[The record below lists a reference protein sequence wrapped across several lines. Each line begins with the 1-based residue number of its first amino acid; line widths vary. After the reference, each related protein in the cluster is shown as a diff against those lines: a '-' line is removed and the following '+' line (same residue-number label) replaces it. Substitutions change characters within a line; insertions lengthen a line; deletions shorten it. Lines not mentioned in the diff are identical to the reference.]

1 MIGIVSAG
9 AERSRVGEFFA
20 APRFCVKFYIVLLFI
35 FIFEDGMA
43 RFTGFDEVYSA
54 LYVDFDNIYTRFME
68 TNPEA
73 ARAFG
78 FAPHRWVRWIENHA
92 LRILYGD
99 HAKRRILKRA
109 CYLNPQR
116 YQEFRNSFIRGAFQV
131 IDCPPLTSRG
141 KTSADIHMVMDCMD
155 DLSHS
160 THFDEFI
167 ILSGDADF
175 TPLLIR
181 LQEHAR
187 RTLVLSVGYSSPA
200 YTAAASWRIREDWF
214 IQQALLDDRS
224 EDDEDNGAR
233 YYHARKIGEA
243 EEKREAERLEDK
255 ERAPFA

>member
-1 MIGIVSAG
+1 
-9 AERSRVGEFFA
+9 
-20 APRFCVKFYIVLLFI
+20 
-35 FIFEDGMA
+35 MA

-54 LYVDFDNIYTRFME
+54 LYVDFDNIFTRFLE
-68 TNPEA
+68 IDPEA

-78 FAPHRWVRWIENHA
+78 ATPYRWVRWIENHA
-92 LRILYGD
+92 LRILYGEGVR
-99 HAKRRILKRA
+99 RRILKRM

-116 YQEFRNSFIRGAFQV
+116 YQEFRNSFIRSAFQV
-131 IDCPPLTSRG
+131 VDCPPLTSRG
-141 KTSADIHMVMDCMD
+141 KTSTDIHLVMDCMD

-160 THFDEFI
+160 TKFDEFI

-214 IQQALLDDRS
+214 LQQALRDDRDDLDGDAGDVASKPTPHASPVQAPAPAPERHNGCSSRDDAFSDDAPGS
-224 EDDEDNGAR
+224 E
-233 YYHARKIGEA
+233 EA
-243 EEKREAERLEDK
+243 S
-255 ERAPFA
+255 PGNTW

>member
-1 MIGIVSAG
+1 
-9 AERSRVGEFFA
+9 
-20 APRFCVKFYIVLLFI
+20 
-35 FIFEDGMA
+35 MA
-43 RFTGFDEVYSA
+43 RFTGFDEVFSA
-54 LYVDFDNIYTRFME
+54 LYVDFDNIYTRFLE
-68 TNPEA
+68 IDPEA

-78 FAPHRWVRWIENHA
+78 SVPYRWVRWIENHA
-92 LRILYGD
+92 LRILYGEGVR
-99 HAKRRILKRA
+99 RRILKRM

-116 YQEFRNSFIRGAFQV
+116 YQEYRNPFIRSAFQV
-131 IDCPPLTSRG
+131 VDCPPLTTRG
-141 KTSADIHMVMDCMD
+141 KTSTDIHLVMDCMD

-214 IQQALLDDRS
+214 LQQALRDERADDDDQPVPVVHTPPVASVAPITPSVPGAPMSAITPTPSTARTAQAAPTATGV
-224 EDDEDNGAR
+224 DDEDEGPSPGNAW
-233 YYHARKIGEA
+233 
-243 EEKREAERLEDK
+243 
-255 ERAPFA
+255 

>member
-1 MIGIVSAG
+1 
-9 AERSRVGEFFA
+9 
-20 APRFCVKFYIVLLFI
+20 
-35 FIFEDGMA
+35 MA

-54 LYVDFDNIYTRFME
+54 LYVDFDNIFTRFLE
-68 TNPEA
+68 IDPEA

-78 FAPHRWVRWIENHA
+78 ATPYRWVRWIENHA
-92 LRILYGD
+92 LRILYGEGVR
-99 HAKRRILKRA
+99 RRILKRM

-116 YQEFRNSFIRGAFQV
+116 YQEFRNSFIRSAFQV
-131 IDCPPLTSRG
+131 VDCPPLTSRG
-141 KTSADIHMVMDCMD
+141 KTSTDIHLVMDCMD

-160 THFDEFI
+160 TKFDEFI

-214 IQQALLDDRS
+214 LQQALRDDRDDLDGDTGDVAGKPTPHASPVQAPAPAPERHNGCSSRDDAFSDDAPGS
-224 EDDEDNGAR
+224 E
-233 YYHARKIGEA
+233 EA
-243 EEKREAERLEDK
+243 S
-255 ERAPFA
+255 PGNTW

>member
-1 MIGIVSAG
+1 
-9 AERSRVGEFFA
+9 
-20 APRFCVKFYIVLLFI
+20 
-35 FIFEDGMA
+35 MA
-43 RFTGFDEVYSA
+43 RFTGFDEVFSA
-54 LYVDFDNIYTRFME
+54 LYVDFDNIYTRFLE
-68 TNPEA
+68 IDPEA

-78 FAPHRWVRWIENHA
+78 SVPYRWVRWIENHA
-92 LRILYGD
+92 LRILYGEGVR
-99 HAKRRILKRA
+99 RRILKRM

-116 YQEFRNSFIRGAFQV
+116 YQEYRNPFIRSTFQV
-131 IDCPPLTSRG
+131 VDCPPLTTRG
-141 KTSADIHMVMDCMD
+141 KTSTDIHLVMDCMD

-214 IQQALLDDRS
+214 LQQALRDERADDDDQPVPVVHTPPVASVAPISPSAPSVSGAPMSAITPTPSTARTAQAAPTATGV
-224 EDDEDNGAR
+224 DDEDEGPSPGNAW
-233 YYHARKIGEA
+233 
-243 EEKREAERLEDK
+243 
-255 ERAPFA
+255 

>member
-1 MIGIVSAG
+1 
-9 AERSRVGEFFA
+9 
-20 APRFCVKFYIVLLFI
+20 
-35 FIFEDGMA
+35 MA
-43 RFTGFDEVYSA
+43 RFTGFDEVFSA
-54 LYVDFDNIYTRFME
+54 LYVDFDNIYTRFLE
-68 TNPEA
+68 IDPEA

-78 FAPHRWVRWIENHA
+78 SVPYRWVRWIENHA
-92 LRILYGD
+92 LRILYGEGVR
-99 HAKRRILKRA
+99 RRILKRM

-116 YQEFRNSFIRGAFQV
+116 YQEYRNPFIRSAFQV
-131 IDCPPLTSRG
+131 VDCPPLTTRG
-141 KTSADIHMVMDCMD
+141 KTSTDIHLVMDCMD

-214 IQQALLDDRS
+214 LQQALRDERADDDDQPVPVVHTPPVASVAPISPSAPSVSGVPMSAITPPPSAARTAQATPTATGV
-224 EDDEDNGAR
+224 DDEDEGPSPGNAW
-233 YYHARKIGEA
+233 
-243 EEKREAERLEDK
+243 
-255 ERAPFA
+255 

>member
-1 MIGIVSAG
+1 
-9 AERSRVGEFFA
+9 
-20 APRFCVKFYIVLLFI
+20 
-35 FIFEDGMA
+35 MA

-54 LYVDFDNIYTRFME
+54 LYVDFDNIFTRFLE
-68 TNPEA
+68 IDPEA

-78 FAPHRWVRWIENHA
+78 SAPYRWVRWIENHA
-92 LRILYGD
+92 LRILYGEGVR
-99 HAKRRILKRA
+99 RRILKRM

-116 YQEFRNSFIRGAFQV
+116 YQEFRNFFIRSAFQV
-131 IDCPPLTSRG
+131 VDCPPLTSRG
-141 KTSADIHMVMDCMD
+141 KTSTDIHLVMDCMD

-160 THFDEFI
+160 TKFDEFI

-214 IQQALLDDRS
+214 LQQALRDDR
-224 EDDEDNGAR
+224 DDLDGEAVYAAGTSVPNALP
-233 YYHARKIGEA
+233 HARKIDSVESKGYGA
-243 EEKREAERLEDK
+243 RHEDIPLDGP
-255 ERAPFA
+255 ENTDPTPGNTW

>member
-1 MIGIVSAG
+1 
-9 AERSRVGEFFA
+9 
-20 APRFCVKFYIVLLFI
+20 
-35 FIFEDGMA
+35 MA
-43 RFTGFDEVYSA
+43 RFTGFDEVFSA
-54 LYVDFDNIYTRFME
+54 LYVDFDNIYTRFLE
-68 TNPEA
+68 IDPEA

-78 FAPHRWVRWIENHA
+78 SVPYRWVRWIENHA
-92 LRILYGD
+92 LRILYGEGVR
-99 HAKRRILKRA
+99 RRILKRM

-116 YQEFRNSFIRGAFQV
+116 YQEYRNPFIRSAFQV
-131 IDCPPLTSRG
+131 VDCPPLTTRG
-141 KTSADIHMVMDCMD
+141 KTSTDIHLVMDCMD

-214 IQQALLDDRS
+214 LQQALRDERADDVDDQPVPVVHTPPAASVAPITPVTPVVPVVHGAPMSAITPPPSAARTAQAPPTATGV
-224 EDDEDNGAR
+224 DDEDEGPSPGNAW
-233 YYHARKIGEA
+233 
-243 EEKREAERLEDK
+243 
-255 ERAPFA
+255 

>member
-1 MIGIVSAG
+1 
-9 AERSRVGEFFA
+9 
-20 APRFCVKFYIVLLFI
+20 
-35 FIFEDGMA
+35 MA
-43 RFTGFDEVYSA
+43 RFTGFDEVFSA
-54 LYVDFDNIYTRFME
+54 LYVDFDNIYTRFLE
-68 TNPEA
+68 IDPEA

-78 FAPHRWVRWIENHA
+78 SVPYRWVRWIENHA
-92 LRILYGD
+92 LRILYGEGVR
-99 HAKRRILKRA
+99 RRILKRM

-116 YQEFRNSFIRGAFQV
+116 YQEYRNPFIRSAFQV
-131 IDCPPLTSRG
+131 VDCPPLTTRG
-141 KTSADIHMVMDCMD
+141 KTSTDIHLVMDCMD

-214 IQQALLDDRS
+214 LQQALRD
-224 EDDEDNGAR
+224 
-233 YYHARKIGEA
+233 
-243 EEKREAERLEDK
+243 
-255 ERAPFA
+255 ERADDVDDQPVPVSVSHTSQVASVASGAPVSAITPAPSAIRPPQAAPAAPAAPAIDEEDEGPSPGNAW

>member
-1 MIGIVSAG
+1 
-9 AERSRVGEFFA
+9 
-20 APRFCVKFYIVLLFI
+20 
-35 FIFEDGMA
+35 MA
-43 RFTGFDEVYSA
+43 RFTGFDEVFSA
-54 LYVDFDNIYTRFME
+54 LYVDFDNIYTRFLE
-68 TNPEA
+68 IDPEA

-78 FAPHRWVRWIENHA
+78 SVPYRWVRWIENHA
-92 LRILYGD
+92 LRILYGEGVR
-99 HAKRRILKRA
+99 RRILKRM

-116 YQEFRNSFIRGAFQV
+116 YQEYRNPFIRSAFQV
-131 IDCPPLTSRG
+131 VDCPPLTTRG
-141 KTSADIHMVMDCMD
+141 KTSTDIHLVMDCMD

-214 IQQALLDDRS
+214 LQQALRDERADDDDQPVPVVHTPPVASVAPISPSAPSVSGAPMSAITPTPSTARTAQAAPTATGV
-224 EDDEDNGAR
+224 DDEDEGPSPGNAW
-233 YYHARKIGEA
+233 
-243 EEKREAERLEDK
+243 
-255 ERAPFA
+255 